1 MCWSKCQHLKQIIL
15 GNNNIYEIIIITMIN
30 IQDKSKCCGCCACVD
45 VCAHQAISLKTDIEG
60 FWYPVVDETKCVD
73 CGLCNKVCP
82 ELNITDLKKND
93 YPQPAHTI
101 AAINKKMSARW
112 DSTSGGAFSALADA
126 MYEEGGYVSGAI
138 YNEDFSVRNFIS
150 NNPEDLKK
158 LRSSKYLQ
166 SKAEGIYK
174 EIRDLL
180 RKGEKVLA
188 CGTPCQMAALR
199 SFLRKDYENLIIV
212 DFICRGVN
220 SPKVYRKYL
229 DSLERKFG
237 GKVVYVKAKNKELG
251 WRNLTRKVVFD
262 NGKSYYGVHMQDD
275 FRRGYHTNVYC
286 RPSCYSCQYKG
297 FPRMADITIA
307 DYWGIEKVDPNMDNN
322 IGTSMI
328 LLNSNKGIA
337 YFEKVKDKL
346 EWEETKFE
354 SILSGNIALRK
365 PIEPAKIDRKA
376 FFEDLD
382 RGTFEEVTAKYFPL
396 KQEKQ
401 TFKGKVKAAL
411 KVAYYLYR
419 RFGFSYRAWSNFVK
433 INFRKNTIS
442 NIKTEHVIYTMPS
455 AVFDIHPSAK
465 IEIKAPFLFG
475 NNPVK
480 GMKMPTCLRME
491 ANTKLEIHNGPLTR
505 YGTGPYN
512 LRYGAYIEIVNGGK
526 LTIGQ
531 GACNVG
537 LTIMCA
543 KEVTIGNG
551 VRIGRNVSIRDW
563 NGSHVIINEHYRNHA
578 PVHIG
583 DRVWLCTG
591 CTIMP
596 GVTIGEGAVVAA
608 NSTVTKDVPP
618 YSLVGGSPAKVLK
631 EKIEW
636 Y

>member
-1 MCWSKCQHLKQIIL
+1 MIQIV
-15 GNNNIYEIIIITMIN
+15 
-30 IQDKSKCCGCCACVD
+30 DKSKCCGCNACGD
-45 VCAHQAISLKTDIEG
+45 ICPKDAITFKTDIEG
-60 FWYPVVDETKCVD
+60 FWYPEVNMERCID
-73 CGLCNKVCP
+73 CGLCEKACP
-82 ELNITDLKKND
+82 ELHVDELKKND
-93 YPQPAHTI
+93 YEKPVTI
-101 AAINKKMSARW
+101 AAINKNMRVRW
-112 DSTSGGAFSALADA
+112 DSTSGGAFSALADV
-126 MYEEGGYVSGAI
+126 MYGQEGYVSGAV

-150 NNPEDLKK
+150 DNPDDLVR

-166 SKAEGIYK
+166 SNAEGLYK

-199 SFLRKDYENLIIV
+199 SFLRKDYDNLIIV

-229 DSLERKFG
+229 DSLEQKYG

-262 NGKSYYGVHMQDD
+262 NGKVYYGVRMDDD
-275 FRRGYHTNVYC
+275 FRRGYHTNVFC
-286 RPSCYSCQYKG
+286 RPSCYACQYKG
-297 FPRMADITIA
+297 FPRIADITIA
-307 DYWGIEKVDPNMDNN
+307 DYWGIEKVDKNLDNN

-328 LLNSNKGIA
+328 LLNSKKGEA
-337 YFEKVKDKL
+337 YFELAKDRL
-346 EWEETKFE
+346 EWEYTQFE
-354 SILSGNIALRK
+354 SILPGNIALRK
-365 PIEPAKIDRKA
+365 PIEPAKINRKQ

-382 RGTFEEVTAKYFPL
+382 EGTFDDVVQKYFPMQK
-396 KQEKQ
+396 KQEIS
-401 TFKGKVKAAL
+401 FKGKIKRAM
-411 KVAYYLYR
+411 KPYHFIWKK
-419 RFGFSYRAWSNFVK
+419 FGFSLKAYRNF
-433 INFRKNTIS
+433 IWLHNRKNTEC
-442 NIKTEHVIYTMPS
+442 NWKKGNVIYTIPG
-455 AVFDIHPSAK
+455 AVFDIHPTAK
-465 IEIKAPFLFG
+465 IIIKAPFLYG

-480 GMKMPTCLRME
+480 GLQMPTCLRME
-491 ANTKLEIHNGPLTR
+491 ANTVLEIHNGPLTR
-505 YGTGPYN
+505 YGNGPYN

-563 NGSHVIINEHYRNHA
+563 NGPHVILNDRYRNHA
-578 PVHIG
+578 PVHIE
-583 DRVWLCTG
+583 DHVWLCTG

-596 GVTIGEGAVVAA
+596 GVTVGEGSVVAA
-608 NSTVTKDVPP
+608 NATVTKDVPP
-618 YSLVGGSPAKVLK
+618 HSLVGGSPAKVLK
-631 EKIEW
+631 ENIEW

>member
-1 MCWSKCQHLKQIIL
+1 
-15 GNNNIYEIIIITMIN
+15 MIN

-45 VCAHQAISLKTDIEG
+45 ACAHQAISLKTDIEG
-60 FWYPVVDETKCVD
+60 FWYPVVDKEKCVD
-73 CGLCNKVCP
+73 CGLCDKVCP
-82 ELNITDLKKND
+82 ELHIDELKKND
-93 YPQPAHTI
+93 YPKPVHTM
-101 AAINKKMSARW
+101 AAINKKMSVRW

-126 MYEEGGYVSGAI
+126 MYEQGGYVSGAV

-150 NNPEDLKK
+150 SNPADLER

-166 SKAEGIYK
+166 SKAEGLYK
-174 EIRDLL
+174 EIRELL

-199 SFLRKDYENLIIV
+199 SFLRKDYDNLIIV

-262 NGKSYYGVHMQDD
+262 NGKVYYGVHMQDD

-286 RPSCYSCQYKG
+286 RPSCYTCQYKG

-307 DYWGIEKVDPNMDNN
+307 DYWGIERVDPNMDNN

-337 YFEKVKDKL
+337 FFEKVKDKL
-346 EWEETKFE
+346 EWEETCFE
-354 SILSGNIALRK
+354 SVLPGNIALRK
-365 PIEPAKIDRKA
+365 PIEPARIDRKS

-382 RGTFEEVTAKYFPL
+382 KGTFEDVTAKYFPL
-396 KQEKQ
+396 HEQAGSLKSQVKDFLRF
-401 TFKGKVKAAL
+401 FKSLFKM
-411 KVAYYLYR
+411 YR
-419 RFGFSYRAWSNFVK
+419 FSCHAWMNFLK
-433 INFRKNTIS
+433 INCRKNTVS
-442 NIKTEHVIYTMPS
+442 SFRQRCVIYTMPS
-455 AVFDIHPSAK
+455 TVFDIHPTAK
-465 IEIKAPFLFG
+465 ILLKSPFIYG

-480 GMKMPTCLRME
+480 GLRMPTCLRMTE
-491 ANTKLEIHNGPLTR
+491 NATLEIHGGPLTR
-505 YGTGPYN
+505 YGNGAYN
-512 LRYGAYIEIVNGGK
+512 LRYGAYIEIINGGK

-531 GACNVG
+531 GAANVG

-563 NGSHVIINEHYRNHA
+563 NGPHVIINDHYRNHA

-583 DRVWLCTG
+583 DHVWLCTG

-596 GVTIGEGAVVAA
+596 GVTVGEGAVVAA

-618 YSLVGGSPAKVLK
+618 HSLVGGSPAKVIK
-631 EKIEW
+631 ENVEW

>member
-1 MCWSKCQHLKQIIL
+1 MIRITNKQ
-15 GNNNIYEIIIITMIN
+15 
-30 IQDKSKCCGCCACVD
+30 DCCGCCACID
-45 VCAHQAISLKTDIEG
+45 VCAHQAITLKTDIEG
-60 FWYPVVDETKCVD
+60 FWYPEVDTAKCVD
-73 CGLCNKVCP
+73 CGLCDKVCP
-82 ELNITDLKKND
+82 ELHIDQLKKND
-93 YPQPAHTI
+93 YEKPAHTI
-101 AAINKKMSARW
+101 AAIHKKMNVRW
-112 DSTSGGAFSALADA
+112 NSTSGGAFSALAEG
-126 MYEEGGYVSGAI
+126 MYEQGGYVSGAI
-138 YNEDFSVRNFIS
+138 YNEDFTVRNYIS
-150 NNPEDLKK
+150 NNPEDLVK

-166 SKAEGIYK
+166 SKAEGLYK

-262 NGKSYYGVHMQDD
+262 NGKKYYGVSIEDD
-275 FRRGYHTNVYC
+275 FRRGYHTNVFC
-286 RPSCYSCQYKG
+286 RPSCYHCQYKG

-307 DYWGIEKVDPNMDNN
+307 DYWGIERVNKNLDNN

-328 LLNSNKGIA
+328 LLNSKKGEA
-337 YFEKVKDKL
+337 YFELIKDKL

-354 SILSGNIALRK
+354 SILPGNIALRK
-365 PIEPAKIDRKA
+365 AIEPAKIDRSQ
-376 FFEDLD
+376 FFHDLD
-382 RGTFEEVTAKYFPL
+382 QGTFEEVTEKYFPL
-396 KQEKQ
+396 SNTVPKSWKEKL
-401 TFKGKVKAAL
+401 KAL
-411 KVAYYLYR
+411 IRPYYTLYKY
-419 RFGFSYRAWSNFVK
+419 FGCSVQSYIAFYKLNH
-433 INFRKNTIS
+433 RKNTIS
-442 NIKTEHVIYTMPS
+442 NWNQHHIIYTMPGS
-455 AVFDIHPSAK
+455 VFDIHPSAK
-465 IEIKAPFLFG
+465 IDIQAPFIYG
-475 NNPVK
+475 NRPVR
-480 GMKMPTCLRME
+480 GMRMPTCLRME
-491 ANTKLEIHNGPLTR
+491 AGTTLKIHNGPLTR

-512 LRYGAYIEIVNGGK
+512 LRYGAYIEVVNGGT

-563 NGSHVIINEHYRNHA
+563 NGPHVIINDRYVNHA

-583 DRVWLCTG
+583 DHVWLCTG

-596 GVTIGEGAVVAA
+596 GVTIGEGSVVAA
-608 NSTVTKDVPP
+608 NAIVTKNVPS
-618 YSLVGGSPAKVLK
+618 YSLVAGSPAKIIK
-631 EKIEW
+631 ENIEW